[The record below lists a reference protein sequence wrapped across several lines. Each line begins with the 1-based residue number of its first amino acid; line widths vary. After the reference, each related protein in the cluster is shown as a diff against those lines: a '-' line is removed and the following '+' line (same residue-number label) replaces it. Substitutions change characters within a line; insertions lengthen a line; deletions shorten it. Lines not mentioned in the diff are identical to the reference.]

1 MGLFKNKRQTSMPE
15 KTIIKMVTERGNGIY
30 TWDGKLYKSDIIRA
44 CIRPKV
50 KAVGKL
56 SAKHIRSNENG
67 IVTNPDPY
75 MRFLLEEPNPYMS
88 GQVLQEKI
96 ATQLALNNNAFVLI
110 IRDEFNLACE
120 LYPIPCVSVEA
131 IYELTRLNLKF
142 TLTNGKQ
149 LIAPYED
156 IIHLRDDFNDND
168 LFGESPALALSQ
180 LMTVVGA
187 IDNGVVKAIKN
198 GNAIKWLLKFSSS
211 LREDDLKERVKDFT
225 ENYLSTETD
234 TFGAAG
240 VDAKVDAQRIEP
252 KDFVPNAA
260 QMQETTKRIYAFF
273 NTNEKIV
280 TSSFSEDE
288 WTSYFEAEIEPLALQ
303 MKHEYTRKLFSRK
316 QRGFGNYITFD
327 AYNLSCASLN
337 TKLALQAMVDRGAMT
352 PNEWRETMN
361 LSPIAGGDKPLRRLD
376 TISVDQAEGGE
387 VVEED

>member
-198 GNAIKWLLKFSSS
+198 GNAIKWLLKYSTP
-211 LREDDLKERVKDFT
+211 LREEDLKDKVQEFT

-240 VDAKVDAQRIEP
+240 IDGKVDAQRIDP

-303 MKHEYTRKLFSRK
+303 MRHEYTRKLFSRK

>member
-75 MRFLLEEPNPYMS
+75 IRFLLEEPNPYMS

-131 IYELTRLNLKF
+131 IYEFTGLNLKF

-149 LIAPYED
+149 
-156 IIHLRDDFNDND
+156 
-168 LFGESPALALSQ
+168 
-180 LMTVVGA
+180 
-187 IDNGVVKAIKN
+187 
-198 GNAIKWLLKFSSS
+198 
-211 LREDDLKERVKDFT
+211 
-225 ENYLSTETD
+225 
-234 TFGAAG
+234 
-240 VDAKVDAQRIEP
+240 
-252 KDFVPNAA
+252 
-260 QMQETTKRIYAFF
+260 
-273 NTNEKIV
+273 
-280 TSSFSEDE
+280 
-288 WTSYFEAEIEPLALQ
+288 
-303 MKHEYTRKLFSRK
+303 
-316 QRGFGNYITFD
+316 
-327 AYNLSCASLN
+327 
-337 TKLALQAMVDRGAMT
+337 
-352 PNEWRETMN
+352 
-361 LSPIAGGDKPLRRLD
+361 
-376 TISVDQAEGGE
+376 
-387 VVEED
+387 

>member
-120 LYPIPCVSVEA
+120 LYPIPCVRVEA
-131 IYELTRLNLKF
+131 IYELTGLNLKF

-198 GNAIKWLLKFSSS
+198 GNAIKWLLKFSSP
-211 LREDDLKERVKDFT
+211 LREEDLKERVKDFT

-260 QMQETTKRIYAFF
+260 QMKETTKRIYAFF

>member
-120 LYPIPCVSVEA
+120 LYAILCVSVES
-131 IYELTRLNLKF
+131 IYELTGLNLKF

-211 LREDDLKERVKDFT
+211 LREDDLKTRVKDFT

>member
-131 IYELTRLNLKF
+131 IYELNGLNLKF

-198 GNAIKWLLKFSSS
+198 GNAIKWLLKYSTP
-211 LREDDLKERVKDFT
+211 LREDDLKAKVQEFT

-240 VDAKVDAQRIEP
+240 IDGKVDAQRIDP

-303 MKHEYTRKLFSRK
+303 MRHEYTRKLFSRK

-361 LSPIAGGDKPLRRLD
+361 LSPIAGGDKSLRRLD

>member
-75 MRFLLEEPNPYMS
+75 IRFLLEEPNPYMS

-131 IYELTRLNLKF
+131 IYEFTGLNLKF

-211 LREDDLKERVKDFT
+211 LREDDLKTRVKDFT